1 MTFHA
6 RGLSPEQVAQAVRDA
21 TGGGIHVS
29 IDALGRGFTVNQ
41 SIHSLRKHGR
51 HVQVGLTSQEERGR
65 VAIPIDNL
73 VTGEWEVVGSKGN
86 PHPNYDELLPLV
98 ARGKLNPARLVTRQ
112 IALGDVTD
120 TLQRM
125 TRFETV
131 GFEAIAVCLT
141 EPSQHG

>member
-21 TGGGIHVS
+21 TGGGVHVS

-51 HVQVGLTSQEERGR
+51 HVQVGLTSQEERGQ
-65 VAIPIDNL
+65 VAIPVDNL

-86 PHPNYDELLPLV
+86 PHPNYDESA
-98 ARGKLNPARLVTRQ
+98 ARRARKAEPGAARH
-112 IALGDVTD
+112 APDRARDVTD

-131 GFEAIAVCLT
+131 GFEAIARFA
-141 EPSQHG
+141 

>member
-51 HVQVGLTSQEERGR
+51 HVQVGLTSQEERGQ
-65 VAIPIDNL
+65 VAIPVDNL

-86 PHPNYDELLPLV
+86 PHPNYDESAARRARKAGPGAARHAPDC
-98 ARGKLNPARLVTRQ
+98 ARGRDGQ
-112 IALGDVTD
+112 
-120 TLQRM
+120 LQRV

-131 GFEAIAVCLT
+131 GFEVITRYA
-141 EPSQHG
+141 

>member
-1 MTFHA
+1 VTFHA

-51 HVQVGLTSQEERGR
+51 HVQVGLTSQEERGQ
-65 VAIPIDNL
+65 VAIPVDNL

-86 PHPNYDELLPLV
+86 PHPNYDESAARRARKAEPGAARHAPDR
-98 ARGKLNPARLVTRQ
+98 ARGRDGHA
-112 IALGDVTD
+112 AADD
-120 TLQRM
+120 
-125 TRFETV
+125 
-131 GFEAIAVCLT
+131 AI
-141 EPSQHG
+141 

>member
-6 RGLSPEQVAQAVRDA
+6 RGLSPEEVAQAVRDA
-21 TGGGIHVS
+21 TGGGVHVS
-29 IDALGRGFTVNQ
+29 IDALGRGFTSVNQ

-131 GFEAIAVCLT
+131 GFEVITRSV
-141 EPSQHG
+141 

>member
-1 MTFHA
+1 
-6 RGLSPEQVAQAVRDA
+6 
-21 TGGGIHVS
+21 
-29 IDALGRGFTVNQ
+29 
-41 SIHSLRKHGR
+41 
-51 HVQVGLTSQEERGR
+51 VGLTSQEERGR

-131 GFEAIAVCLT
+131 GFEVITRFA
-141 EPSQHG
+141 

>member
-21 TGGGIHVS
+21 TGGGVHVS
-29 IDALGRGFTVNQ
+29 IDALGRAFTVNQ

-131 GFEAIAVCLT
+131 GFEVITRFA
-141 EPSQHG
+141 